1 MLVAARTG
9 AWAKSGSHTPAYGG
23 LCFTA
28 EADNSSV
35 QLTAVGSAPAV
46 TLVKSFDGVNWEAY
60 AVGEVIDLPSV
71 GDFVYLAAGEGGNET
86 FGSSTSAYHQ
96 FVINGLVAAS
106 GDITSLR
113 RFDLE
118 QTTLATYCY
127 ISMFSG
133 CTGLTGAPE
142 LPATTLATY
151 CYISMF
157 SGCTGLT
164 SAPEL
169 PAITLTTACYRLM
182 FSGCTGLTSAPELP
196 AITLTTACYSS
207 MFNGCTGLTSAPELP
222 ATTLASNCYG
232 SMFNGCTGLM
242 SAPELP
248 ATTLASNCYG
258 SMFNGCTG
266 LMSAPELPATTLAT
280 ACYRSMFQGCTGLT
294 IAPELPATKLERICY
309 QSMFDGCTNLSL
321 IKVHFTTWVSQT
333 NSWVSGVSPTGTFYK
348 PSALP
353 EEYGTDKIPT
363 GWTVVNID
371 KTT

>member
-1 MLVAARTG
+1 MQNAMRIAMM
-9 AWAKSGSHTPAYGG
+9 SGKRAPKPPAYGG

-86 FGSSTSAYHQ
+86 FGSSTTAYHK

-118 QTTLATYCY
+118 QTTLANFCY
-127 ISMFSG
+127 YSMFDG
-133 CTGLTGAPE
+133 CTGLTSAPE
-142 LPATTLATY
+142 LPATTLATS
-151 CYISMF
+151 CYNQMFSGCTGLTSAPELPATTLSTVCYRSMF

-169 PAITLTTACYRLM
+169 PATTLATSCYLQMFSGCTGLTSAPELPATTLKTSCYSTM

-196 AITLTTACYSS
+196 AIKLVRNSYNT
-207 MFNGCTGLTSAPELP
+207 MFSGCT
-222 ATTLASNCYG
+222 
-232 SMFNGCTGLM
+232 
-242 SAPELP
+242 
-248 ATTLASNCYG
+248 
-258 SMFNGCTG
+258 
-266 LMSAPELPATTLAT
+266 
-280 ACYRSMFQGCTGLT
+280 
-294 IAPELPATKLERICY
+294 K
-309 QSMFDGCTNLSL
+309 LSL
-321 IKVHFTTWVSQT
+321 IRVHFIAWGAQTNNWVSEVA
-333 NSWVSGVSPTGTFYK
+333 STGTFYK

-353 EEYGTDKIPT
+353 AEYGTAKIPT

-371 KTT
+371 